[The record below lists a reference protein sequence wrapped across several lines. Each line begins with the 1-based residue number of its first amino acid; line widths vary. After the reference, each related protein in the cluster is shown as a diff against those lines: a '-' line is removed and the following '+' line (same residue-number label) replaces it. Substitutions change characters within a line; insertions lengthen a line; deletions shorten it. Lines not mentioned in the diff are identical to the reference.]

1 MTHPFSCRK
10 TIALSVGFGVS
21 VVGLVFGIICLYSWL
36 LIAPPI
42 LYDPAPIFPDA
53 RKVDEERDSY
63 SGLVSR
69 TYRVTKDYQSVFEWY
84 DQLFKAENPD
94 LQVHWFE
101 SREGCIGTII
111 WVPYLSLVEKKVNI
125 EICAAKDNP
134 SDTII
139 DTGTW
144 YK

>member
-1 MTHPFSCRK
+1 MT
-10 TIALSVGFGVS
+10 
-21 VVGLVFGIICLYSWL
+21 
-36 LIAPPI
+36 
-42 LYDPAPIFPDA
+42 
-53 RKVDEERDSY
+53 E
-63 SGLVSR
+63 
-69 TYRVTKDYQSVFEWY
+69 DYQNVFEWY
-84 DQLFKAENPD
+84 DQLLKAENPD
-94 LQVHWFE
+94 LQIPWFE